1 MKLYKSSVNITKCA
15 DWRTFL
21 QNSCI

>member
-1 MKLYKSSVNITKCA
+1 MKLYKSSVNMTKCA
-15 DWRTFL
+15 HWRTFL

>member
-1 MKLYKSSVNITKCA
+1 MKLYKSSVNMTKCA